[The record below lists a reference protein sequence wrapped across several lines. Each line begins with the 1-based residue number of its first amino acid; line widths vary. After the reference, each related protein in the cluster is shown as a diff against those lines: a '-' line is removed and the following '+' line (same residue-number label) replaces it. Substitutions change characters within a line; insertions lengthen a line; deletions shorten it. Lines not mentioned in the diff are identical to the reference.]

1 MKLILLDIE
10 GTTTS
15 IDFVAKVLFPYSYQR
30 LEDFVK
36 KNIKNPLFEK
46 NFSSLKDKV
55 KKENLSK
62 TSIENNIIDYL
73 KKLIDQDIKD
83 SDLKVIQGFIW
94 EEGYI
99 SGELKGHIYPDVPSK
114 LSEWVSK
121 NIQLGIYSS
130 GSIKAQKLL
139 FKYSEYN
146 DLDKHFSYNFD
157 LQMGSK
163 KDVSSYIKISHE
175 LNILPEEITF
185 ISDSSDEVNSA
196 NKANFKT
203 YLIQRNPD
211 KENKKLGQIESFKDL
226 PF

>member
-114 LSEWVSK
+114 LSE
-121 NIQLGIYSS
+121 
-130 GSIKAQKLL
+130 
-139 FKYSEYN
+139 
-146 DLDKHFSYNFD
+146 
-157 LQMGSK
+157 
-163 KDVSSYIKISHE
+163 
-175 LNILPEEITF
+175 
-185 ISDSSDEVNSA
+185 
-196 NKANFKT
+196 
-203 YLIQRNPD
+203 
-211 KENKKLGQIESFKDL
+211 
-226 PF
+226 